1 MGGFSVMHLL
11 LFGLVAILLFGRG
24 RISDLMEDV
33 GKGIKSFKK
42 GIADEEPVSL
52 KPIAHV
58 EGQTTP
64 IAPPAQAQPVAPPAG
79 SSGEMR

>member
-1 MGGFSVMHLL
+1 MGGFSFWHLL
-11 LFGLVAILLFGRG
+11 ILAAVIFIFFGKG

-42 GIADEEPVSL
+42 GISDDEPAPM

-58 EGQTTP
+58 DTP
-64 IAPPAQAQPVAPPAG
+64 VSPITPSAQAQPVPPPT
-79 SSGEMR
+79 ETH